1 MLVNI
6 LLYFTG
12 VLRIPK
18 YLLRTFYG
26 MLVIFIFSPRME
38 QVRAEYDFDAQPGS
52 GEMAIAA
59 GEILTVV
66 RKVFLNSHFLS
77 TRQAS

>member
-18 YLLRTFYG
+18 YLLRTFYV
-26 MLVIFIFSPRME
+26 LVIFIFSPRME